1 MEVFTGLPDQNQRFA
16 SITNPKKKN
25 KGQTDYPPGL
35 VSSSVQSGPVRPSTH
50 WQLHTPSLCFTK
62 PSFWQV
68 GGLEQSPTGTKSGL
82 FFYLLPTETE
92 NIPIMFSVKM
102 LSWTMFLWTMFA
114 NGTWIN
120 NLSFS
125 TWYQIG
131 MVKIQN
137 KTSTASLHS
146 YLKINK
152 IYNTGYMWL
161 KCYRYM

>member
-92 NIPIMFSVKM
+92 NIPIKFSVKSVVM
-102 LSWTMFLWTMFA
+102 NYVLMNNVCKWNMDQQFVFFYMIPNR
-114 NGTWIN
+114 NGKNT
-120 NLSFS
+120 
-125 TWYQIG
+125 
-131 MVKIQN
+131 KQN
-137 KTSTASLHS
+137 IYSLTAFIS
-146 YLKINK
+146 KN
-152 IYNTGYMWL
+152 
-161 KCYRYM
+161 